1 MFIESALVVGG
12 STPLGVASVRIR
24 FFYKNLTSSRKSQ
37 EKPSICL
44 EQKDLRQNNGGDIF
58 SSANSPY
65 ICTSIL
71 TKSSYRFIYVRNS

>member
-1 MFIESALVVGG
+1 MNRLRNRALGR
-12 STPLGVASVRIR
+12 RIDPSE
-24 FFYKNLTSSRKSQ
+24 KT
-37 EKPSICL
+37 KPSICL
-44 EQKDLRQNNGGDIF
+44 EQKDLNQNNGGYIF